1 MIGQYG
7 LQYWVVLWDGK
18 PFQKGFVGE
27 QGRKDA
33 EAFAERWQG
42 QRYKSGMLKHGDKK
56 DYFEVKRDY
65 QAEKEL
71 LARLDEQK
79 RGNPQKI
86 IMQQRVED

>member
-1 MIGQYG
+1 M
-7 LQYWVVLWDGK
+7 VLWDGK
-18 PFQKGFVGE
+18 PFRRGFCGT
-27 QGRKDA
+27 QGKKEA

-42 QRYKSGMLKHGDKK
+42 EKYKSGMLKHGDKR

-65 QAEKEL
+65 QSEKDL
-71 LARLDEQK
+71 LDRLDEQK